1 MPRIAYSLDPADLQ
15 WQAIRAQGA
24 GGQNINK
31 VSNAAQLRFDVRAA
45 RLPAAL
51 KARVLARPDARR
63 SADGVLTIKAQE
75 HRSLERNRAEALA
88 RLNALLDEAA
98 YTPPARRATRPTL
111 SAQRQRVEGK
121 LKRGQVKAARRRIDE

>member
-51 KARVLARPDARR
+51 KA
-63 SADGVLTIKAQE
+63 DGVLTIKAQE

-88 RLNALLDEAA
+88 RLTALLDEAA